1 MEERDTQTGQ
11 ETEISITGRERLNL
25 TRSGI
30 AAADSHR
37 PSQGEHEKM
46 TAASGLTTKEERT
59 PQLIPGINTPSRVKP
74 VDGVLEEHHTIQDLL
89 VYAVNHKASDLHL
102 TAGAAP
108 HVRIDGQLLPVN
120 LPKYRP
126 ADLKSLIF
134 SMMKEHQVKIFEIE
148 HEFDFAYSVM
158 NIGRFR
164 VNVFM
169 QRGSVGAVIRSVPTM
184 KKSIEALGLPPIAKD
199 LALRPRGIILF
210 TGPTGSG
217 KTTSLAAMIDYI
229 NENRRGHIMTIE
241 DPIEFLHDHK
251 KCIVNQ
257 RELGADTNSF
267 AIALRHVLRQD
278 PDVILVGELRDTESM
293 STAITAA
300 ETGHLVF
307 GTLHTNDTAQTIDRI
322 IDVFPPHQ
330 QAQIRLQ
337 LANSLQAIF
346 CQTLCRKI
354 GGGRVMA
361 YELLIANSAVRN
373 LIREGKVHQI
383 INAIET
389 GQSIG
394 MKTMGMSLVEL
405 VNAGLINK
413 EEARAHAT
421 NPSEM
426 DKILG

>member
-1 MEERDTQTGQ
+1 MVGVGGID
-11 ETEISITGRERLNL
+11 RLNL
-25 TRSGI
+25 QRAQAEDRHIG
-30 AAADSHR
+30 R
-37 PSQGEHEKM
+37 PSMVEHEKM
-46 TAASGLTTKEERT
+46 SAASGLTTKEEEKK
-59 PQLIPGINTPSRVKP
+59 QAIPGINAPSRP
-74 VDGVLEEHHTIQDLL
+74 ATPDGVLDEHHTIHDLL
-89 VYAVNHKASDLHL
+89 VYAVNHRASDLHL
-102 TAGAAP
+102 TAGAPP
-108 HVRIDGQLLPVN
+108 HVRIDGQLIPLN

-126 ADLKSLIF
+126 SDLKSLIY
-134 SMMKEHQVKIFEIE
+134 SMMKEHQVKVFEIE
-148 HEFDFAYSVM
+148 HEFDFAYSVL
-158 NIGRFR
+158 NVGRFR

-169 QRGSVGAVIRSVPTM
+169 QRGSVGAVVRSVPTM

-229 NENRRGHIMTIE
+229 NENRRGHIITVE

-251 KCIVNQ
+251 KCVVNQ
-257 RELGADTNSF
+257 RELGSDTESF
-267 AIALRHVLRQD
+267 ARALRHVLRQD

-383 INAIET
+383 VNAIET
-389 GQSIG
+389 GQGSG
-394 MKTMGMSLVEL
+394 MKTMTMSLLEL
-405 VNAGLINK
+405 VNAGLITK

-421 NPSEM
+421 NPLDL
-426 DKILG
+426 DKNLG